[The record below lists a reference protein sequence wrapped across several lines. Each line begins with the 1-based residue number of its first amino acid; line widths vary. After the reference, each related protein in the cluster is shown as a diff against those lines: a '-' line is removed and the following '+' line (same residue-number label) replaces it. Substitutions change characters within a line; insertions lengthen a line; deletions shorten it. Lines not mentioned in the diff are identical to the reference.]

1 MKELGESKKS
11 CSADSSLFQQGN
23 YKFGPIFH
31 IGLPKTG
38 TSFIQERFLPSLGL
52 KNYSTHRRMIPR
64 SLRWIYA
71 INGRWVNERLP
82 RHELQARLKEIA
94 EREICITKELTANP
108 AILSAEGLCGVSHDP
123 LLNSE
128 SIASKLAEL
137 YPDGRV
143 ILCVRKHAEWCA
155 SIYQQLVI
163 HEDRFGHFIPFNQL
177 FSTSK
182 TDKAIVK
189 VANLKWAKLCEHW
202 LKAFGHDRVLILRY
216 EELLSDPV
224 RFLSRISRFSVGIER
239 ATIDTNERI
248 NYSAGRHQYNQTPII
263 LKILRLV
270 SALCL
275 TDIPRA
281 RWEARTLKL
290 AVADRHRPQR
300 IFLGL
305 DEATRLRIE
314 KCTENDCKH
323 LNELIALNQHIHDT

>member
-1 MKELGESKKS
+1 M
-11 CSADSSLFQQGN
+11 
-23 YKFGPIFH
+23 P
-31 IGLPKTG
+31 
-38 TSFIQERFLPSLGL
+38 
-52 KNYSTHRRMIPR
+52 RR
-64 SLRWIYA
+64 
-71 INGRWVNERLP
+71 
-82 RHELQARLKEIA
+82 ELQARLKKIA
-94 EREICITKELTANP
+94 ERKICIAKELTTKP

-128 SIASKLAEL
+128 SIASRLAEL

-163 HEDRFGHFIPFNQL
+163 HENRFGHFIPFDRL

-182 TDKAIVK
+182 SDNAIVK

-202 LKAFGHDRVLILRY
+202 LEAFGHDRVLILRY
-216 EELLSDPV
+216 EELLSDPA
-224 RFLSRISRFSVGIER
+224 RFLSRISRFSVGIDR
-239 ATIDTNERI
+239 VNIDTNERI
-248 NYSAGRHQYNQTPII
+248 NNSAGRHQYNPTPII

-270 SALCL
+270 SSICL
-275 TDIPRA
+275 TDMPRA
-281 RWEARTLKL
+281 RWEIRTLKL
-290 AVADRHRPQR
+290 AVADRYGPQR

-314 KCTENDCKH
+314 KCTDKDYKH